1 MLPDQSSLLSP
12 TLLLQ
17 EAMASPGRV
26 IRGVCEAEFRP
37 HCADKRGAL
46 SSASFEVGIGP
57 AVMYALTDQLSI
69 YLGDVKERHHASF
82 IKKTGDCVA
91 MFPESSQ

>member
-1 MLPDQSSLLSP
+1 MLSEVFVKQRSDQ
-12 TLLLQ
+12 
-17 EAMASPGRV
+17 V
-26 IRGVCEAEFRP
+26 RP

-57 AVMYALTDQLSI
+57 ALMYALTDDQLSI

-82 IKKTGDCVA
+82 IKKKLEIV
-91 MFPESSQ
+91 SQ

>member
-12 TLLLQ
+12 MLLLQ

-26 IRGVCEAEFRP
+26 IRAVCEAEFRP

-57 AVMYALTDQLSI
+57 ALMYALTDDQLSI

-82 IKKTGDCVA
+82 IKKWRLCRNV
-91 MFPESSQ
+91 S

>member
-17 EAMASPGRV
+17 EAMASPGHMLSELFVRQSSDQV
-26 IRGVCEAEFRP
+26 RP

-57 AVMYALTDQLSI
+57 ALMYALTDQLSI

-82 IKKTGDCVA
+82 IKKKLEIV
-91 MFPESSQ
+91 SQ